1 MNITLKIQKWIR
13 ENLAGLKSCGECNNL
28 YVSKELTSAF
38 SGFYCL
44 SCEKL
49 IESIERND
57 NETIE
62 SFCKKMAKIAEN
74 LPVKKITEGDELEE
88 LESFLFVSASVY
100 GNKIKLHKGEIGFNL
115 RKQKRLVVE

>member
-49 IESIERND
+49 IERND

-62 SFCKKMAKIAEN
+62 SFSKKMAKIAEN

-88 LESFLFVSASVY
+88 FKSFLFVSASVY